1 MKDLKI
7 EIPKGMVL
15 DKDKYAKGIV
25 AFISI
30 DGIYGTKD
38 FDYKMIKCYE
48 DAVAVCTVDKENTL
62 YDTDSENISALKKL
76 HHIIKVINNGWT
88 PDWSNEDQYKYNPYF
103 KVSPSGS
110 GFSVSSYVYH
120 FTYTN
125 VSSRLLTDSSE
136 KALYLANQFKDL
148 YEQYLLK

>member
-38 FDYKMIKCYE
+38 FDYKIIKCYE
-48 DAVAVCTVDKENTL
+48 DAVTICPVEKENTL

-76 HHIIKVINNGWT
+76 HHIIKVINNGWN
-88 PDWSNEDQYKYNPYF
+88 PDWSNKNQYKYNPYF

-110 GFSVSSYVYH
+110 GFSVSGYTCDYPSTYVG
-120 FTYTN
+120 
-125 VSSRLLTDSSE
+125 SRLLTDSSE
-136 KALYLANQFKDL
+136 KALYLGTQFRGL
-148 YEQYLLK
+148 YKQYLLK

>member
-38 FDYKMIKCYE
+38 FDYKIIKCYE
-48 DAVAVCTVDKENTL
+48 DAVAICPVEKENTL

-76 HHIIKVINNGWT
+76 HHIIKVINNGWN
-88 PDWSNEDQYKYNPYF
+88 PDWSNKNQYKYNPYF

-110 GFSVSSYVYH
+110 DSSVSNCGYDC
-120 FTYTN
+120 TGMD
-125 VSSRLLTDSSE
+125 VSSRLLTDSRE
-136 KALYLANQFKDL
+136 KALYLGTQFRDL

>member
-25 AFISI
+25 TFISI

-38 FDYKMIKCYE
+38 FDYKIIKCYE
-48 DAVAVCTVDKENTL
+48 DAVTICPVEKENTL

-88 PDWSNEDQYKYNPYF
+88 PDWSSEDQYKYYPWFN
-103 KVSPSGS
+103 VSPSGS
-110 GFSVSSYVYH
+110 GFSDSYYG
-120 FTYTN
+120 FSYTDSG
-125 VSSRLLTDSSE
+125 VSSRLLTDTRE
-136 KALYLANQFKDL
+136 KALYLANQFRDL
-148 YEQYLLK
+148 YSQYLL